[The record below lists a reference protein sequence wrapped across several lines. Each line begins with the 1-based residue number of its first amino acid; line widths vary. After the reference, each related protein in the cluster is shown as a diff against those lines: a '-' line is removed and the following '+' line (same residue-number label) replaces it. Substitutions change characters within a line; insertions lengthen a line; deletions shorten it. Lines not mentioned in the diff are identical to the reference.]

1 VDRLYQLLQNRIEG
15 VVSTP
20 DEFHPGLLTNFGNLY
35 HGTPRFVVAPATARD
50 VAATVA
56 FAREHGLPVSVRG
69 SAHSQSR
76 LAISEGGILLAMSS
90 MRRILSTDDSGGPTV
105 DVEGGVL
112 WRDLVRHLAP
122 GQLVPPVLT
131 NNLSVTV
138 GGTLA
143 IAGIGLS
150 SFKYGTQGDNVR
162 ELDVV
167 TGTGEKVTCDP
178 KRNADLFWG
187 TLAGLGQTG
196 IITRAR
202 LDLRKSKPMTRT
214 YYLLYGDLRRFL
226 DDAKLAM
233 DQDRWDHIESWA
245 SPCPQ
250 GTKPVA
256 GRRQVFA
263 RWFYPFHLTVE
274 FHPDHPPNDAEMLRG
289 LKPTELL
296 YTDDVPTVDF
306 LERMIP
312 VFDLWKQGGT
322 WKHVHAWVETVLPWE
337 RAADCIESVLPDLPP
352 SILVGGHVLL
362 WAAKGKSSQSRFFM
376 RPPGE
381 DLVGF
386 GVLPAIP
393 PRFWEQARPMLDN
406 LGRLTELMG
415 GKRYLSG
422 YIDWSE
428 DRWRAHFGD
437 QWEPFCALKRKYD
450 PDSIL
455 NPGFVPFPA
464 PRSAGKAK
472 HPAGAPAGD

>member
-1 VDRLYQLLQNRIEG
+1 MDRLYQLLQNRIEG
-15 VVSTP
+15 AVSTP
-20 DEFHPGLLTNFGNLY
+20 DQFYPSQLTNFGNLF
-35 HGTPRFVVAPATARD
+35 HWTPRFIVSPATERD
-50 VAATVA
+50 VAVTVA
-56 FAREHGLPVSVRG
+56 FAREHGLTVSVRG
-69 SAHSQSR
+69 AGHSQSR
-76 LAISEGGILLAMSS
+76 LGISDGGILLS
-90 MRRILSTDDSGGPTV
+90 MPSLRRILSTDASGSTV
-105 DVEGGVL
+105 DVEGGVAWL
-112 WRDLVRHLAP
+112 DLVRHLAP
-122 GQLVPPVLT
+122 LGLVPPVLT

-143 IAGIGLS
+143 IGGLGLA

-167 TGTGEKVTCDP
+167 TGKGEKVTCDR
-178 KRNADLFWG
+178 KRNSDLFWG
-187 TLAGLGQTG
+187 SLAGLGQVG

-214 YYLLYGDLRRFL
+214 YYLLYDDPRRFL
-226 DDAKLAM
+226 EDAKIAM
-233 DQDRWDHIESWA
+233 ESGRWDHIESWA

-274 FHPDHPPNDAEMLRG
+274 FHPDHPPDDAEMLRG
-289 LKPTELL
+289 IKPIERV
-296 YTDDVPTVDF
+296 YTDDAPTIDF

-312 VFDLWKQGGT
+312 VFNLWKQGGT
-322 WKHVHAWVETVLPWE
+322 WNHIHAWVETVLPWD
-337 RAADCIESVLPDLPP
+337 RAVDVIESVLPDLPP

-362 WAAKGKSSQSRFFM
+362 WPAKGKTSQSPFFM

-381 DLVGF
+381 DLLGV

-428 DRWRAHFGD
+428 AQWRAHFGD

-464 PRSAGKAK
+464 SRRAGTPVER
-472 HPAGAPAGD
+472 PAGVPAAE

>member
-1 VDRLYQLLQNRIEG
+1 MVVDRLYQLLQNRIEG

-20 DEFHPGLLTNFGNLY
+20 DQFHPAQLTNFGNLY
-35 HGTPRFVVAPATARD
+35 HWTPRFVVEPASARD
-50 VAATVA
+50 VAAVVA
-56 FAREHGLPVSVRG
+56 FAREHGLTISVRG

-76 LAISEGGILLAMSS
+76 LAISNGGILLSMTS
-90 MRRILSTDDSGGPTV
+90 MRRILPPDPSGRTV
-105 DVEGGVL
+105 DVEGGVI
-112 WRDLVRHLAP
+112 WRDLVRALAP
-122 GQLVPPVLT
+122 RHLVPPVLT

-143 IAGIGLS
+143 IGGLGLT
-150 SFKYGTQGDNVR
+150 SFKYGTQGDNVQ

-167 TGTGEKVTCDP
+167 TGTGEKITCDR
-178 KRNADLFWG
+178 KRNSDLFWG
-187 TLAGLGQTG
+187 SLAGLGQAG

-202 LDLRKSKPMTRT
+202 LDLRKAKPMTRT
-214 YYLLYGDLRRFL
+214 YYLLYDDLRGFL
-226 DDAKLAM
+226 EDAKAAM
-233 DQDRWDHIESWA
+233 ESGVWDHLESWA

-274 FHPDHPPNDAEMLRG
+274 FDPENPPDDAKLLRG
-289 LKPTELL
+289 LKPFDRL
-296 YTDDVPTVDF
+296 YTDDLPTIDF

-312 VFDLWKQGGT
+312 VFDLWKRGGT
-322 WKHVHAWVETVLPWE
+322 WGHVHAWVETVLPWE

-352 SILVGGHVLL
+352 SVLVGGHVLL
-362 WAAKGKSSQSRFFM
+362 WPAKGTSSRSRFFM

-381 DLVGF
+381 DLMGF

-422 YIDWSE
+422 YIDWDE
-428 DRWRAHFGD
+428 DRWREHFGD
-437 QWEPFCALKRKYD
+437 QWEPYCALKRKYD
-450 PDSIL
+450 PDSLL

-464 PRSAGKAK
+464 AR
-472 HPAGAPAGD
+472 PAGVPAAD